1 MAFLA
6 VTVQADQLSNTFK
19 MGNGTQSNKRII
31 LNRGGSNPEIRWN
44 ETTDKLQFS
53 NDGSAFE
60 NIGTLQSEPNLLENI
75 GASFSQ
81 GSGNLTMN
89 LKQADGSTDP
99 ATDGPLRVAMRSS
112 TITSG
117 AYNVRSRTTAASLLI
132 DNGATMGFTS
142 GATEFLYWYLLDN
155 SGTLEIAVSK
165 SLFPESELA
174 STTAMSNAAD
184 SGSVMYSTTGRSNVP
199 IRLFMRTKHSLTTAG
214 SWDEVPDSVY
224 PAPQQIQFSEV
235 LFLGST
241 GHGSTNTKIRRFTSV
256 TTKGRAAT
264 ATQSSTNGD
273 SILIVEDGIY
283 SIYYLDKN
291 ASGSEQVGI
300 SLNSSEL
307 TTSFFSITSSA
318 QIVGCQAAAGLNCV
332 ASATLRLSAGDV
344 LRAHTTG
351 SADSVDTRLRLTKI
365 AD

>member
-1 MAFLA
+1 MRPFIFSLLMAFLA

-117 AYNVRSRTTAASLLI
+117 AYNVRSRTTAASLVI
-132 DNGATMGFTS
+132 DNGATMGFAS
-142 GATEFLYWYLLDN
+142 AATEYLYWYLLDN

-165 SLFPESELA
+165 SLFDDGALA

-184 SGSVMYSTTGRSNVP
+184 SGVVMYSTTGRSNVP

-214 SWDEVPDSVY
+214 SWDEVPDAVTFL
-224 PAPQQIQFSEV
+224 PAVKAETVAARIGAAGPTIDQIIGGWISSITDH
-235 LFLGST
+235 GT
-241 GHGSTNTKIRRFTSV
+241 GDHTLNMPSGYWAEAPICTVSPVNGTGNRSCEI
-256 TTKGRAAT
+256 TTGAT
-264 ATQSSTNGD
+264 ATAVRIKCT
-273 SILIVEDGIY
+273 DG
-283 SIYYLDKN
+283 
-291 ASGSEQVGI
+291 
-300 SLNSSEL
+300 
-307 TTSFFSITSSA
+307 TS
-318 QIVGCQAAAGLNCV
+318 AADETFTVSC
-332 ASATLRLSAGDV
+332 
-344 LRAHTTG
+344 TG
-351 SADSVDTRLRLTKI
+351 YR
-365 AD
+365 